1 MADSDSP
8 SLSGI
13 AWVSLEN
20 EAAYTTTAA
29 PFSAA
34 SGVISTA
41 DGGSYDMAKPTQVP
55 DPPLTTASICPLV
68 HMFSTY
74 FPCHTFLSMRSLVLR
89 VLSPFH

>member
-1 MADSDSP
+1 MADLNSP
-8 SLSGI
+8 ILSGI

-29 PFSAA
+29 PFSVA

-55 DPPLTTASICPLV
+55 DPPLATASICPFV
-68 HMFSTY
+68 HVFSTC
-74 FPCHTFLSMRSLVLR
+74 FPCPTFFLCVSLFSASFRL
-89 VLSPFH
+89 H

>member
-55 DPPLTTASICPLV
+55 DPPLATASICPFV
-68 HMFSTY
+68 HVFSTC
-74 FPCHTFLSMRSLVLR
+74 FLCSTFFLCVPFVLR
-89 VLSPFH
+89 VFRLH